1 MPASDILS
9 AAEGLG
15 LPGLGLRR
23 DRRTTE
29 WDFFRLRPVPPSIW
43 RLELT
48 VSTVEAAVA
57 AKELR
62 RWVAWLGGSM
72 LVACVFFAAALAGLG
87 AWLIAPAI
95 IIGPGV
101 GGVSLIWLALS
112 TDTNGVAAL
121 AAAEPVAEEPAVA
134 A

>member
-1 MPASDILS
+1 
-9 AAEGLG
+9 
-15 LPGLGLRR
+15 
-23 DRRTTE
+23 
-29 WDFFRLRPVPPSIW
+29 
-43 RLELT
+43 LT

-62 RWVAWLGGSM
+62 RWLAWLGGS
-72 LVACVFFAAALAGLG
+72 LLGACVFTAAALAGLG

-101 GGVSLIWLALS
+101 GGVALVWLALS
-112 TDTNGVAAL
+112 SDTNGAT
-121 AAAEPVAEEPAVA
+121 AAAPAEAEAPAAVA